1 MRGFLRIGKVTGI
14 PVSVHWTLAV
24 IAWFL
29 GVGLATGA
37 LPASVP
43 NASTTAY
50 WATAGVGVV
59 AFFLSILLHE
69 LAHALVARRYGVQ
82 TDGIELWLLGGMAR
96 LNRDAPSPKADGLI
110 AVAGPLASILV
121 GAAFIGAAIGL
132 DAVGVWPL
140 VPAMIA
146 WLGIVNIIIAVFNLL
161 PGAPLDGGRILRAV
175 RWAQHH
181 DRARATR
188 EAAQAGQF
196 VGWAVVILGVWMIF
210 RGWGGIFIPLT
221 GGFLIINAKAEQM
234 AVGGRG
240 AARRHHGRRRH
251 VVRRG
256 RGDGRHRRRD
266 HARPAGPAG
275 CAPRRRRAGRPGPA
289 DRPGGRGPAVD
300 GARAAATVHRAGPAD
315 GAVQPDRQGRA
326 ARGAGARAAAGHA
339 VHAPTSPS
347 GATAASWAS

>member
-43 NASTTAY
+43 HASTAAY
-50 WATAGVGVV
+50 WATASVGVV

-69 LAHALVARRYGVQ
+69 LAHSLVARRYGVQ

-121 GAAFIGAAIGL
+121 GAAFIGGAIGL
-132 DAVGVWPL
+132 DAAGVWPL

-161 PGAPLDGGRILRAV
+161 P
-175 RWAQHH
+175 
-181 DRARATR
+181 
-188 EAAQAGQF
+188 
-196 VGWAVVILGVWMIF
+196 
-210 RGWGGIFIPLT
+210 
-221 GGFLIINAKAEQM
+221 
-234 AVGGRG
+234 
-240 AARRHHGRRRH
+240 ARRSTAAASSGPSAGRSTTT
-251 VVRRG
+251 VPAPP
-256 RGDGRHRRRD
+256 
-266 HARPAGPAG
+266 ARPRRPASSSAGPWSSSACG
-275 CAPRRRRAGRPGPA
+275 
-289 DRPGGRGPAVD
+289 
-300 GARAAATVHRAGPAD
+300 
-315 GAVQPDRQGRA
+315 
-326 ARGAGARAAAGHA
+326 
-339 VHAPTSPS
+339 
-347 GATAASWAS
+347 